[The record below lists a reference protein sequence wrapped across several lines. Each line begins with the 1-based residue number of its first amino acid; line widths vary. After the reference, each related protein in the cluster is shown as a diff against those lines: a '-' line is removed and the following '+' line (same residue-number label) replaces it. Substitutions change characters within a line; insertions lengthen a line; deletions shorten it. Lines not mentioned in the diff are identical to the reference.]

1 MPTENKTTNLSL
13 NSWLATDKPK
23 REDFVNDNNII
34 DTVLGTHIAD
44 TSLHITEDFV
54 ESISN
59 SAVIG
64 TLAGDGES
72 HCVHTLPITPKFVIV
87 FLKSQ
92 PPTKY
97 DASNNYTLCNY
108 AIACSGYGNSKGIS
122 LSENKLTLNQSTS
135 TPVDKVFINLNLK
148 YGQYVYIAFK

>member
-59 SAVIG
+59 
-64 TLAGDGES
+64 
-72 HCVHTLPITPKFVIV
+72 
-87 FLKSQ
+87 
-92 PPTKY
+92 
-97 DASNNYTLCNY
+97 
-108 AIACSGYGNSKGIS
+108 
-122 LSENKLTLNQSTS
+122 
-135 TPVDKVFINLNLK
+135 
-148 YGQYVYIAFK
+148 